1 MKILVVGKGGREHA
15 IVWKLA
21 QSDKVDKIYAAPGN
35 VGMAKQ
41 AEIVQLE
48 VDDLDGLAS
57 FAAENKIDLTVVGPE
72 LPLTLGIVDIFESK
86 GLRIFGPN
94 QEAAEIE
101 GSKAFAKDFMQKH
114 HIPTARFKVF
124 ESHFEALD
132 FVRTAGFPLVIKA
145 DGLAAGKGAV
155 IVNNPD
161 EAKATVENIMVER
174 VFGEA
179 GSRLVV
185 EDYLDGE
192 EVTVMAFTD
201 GERVAPMISAQD
213 HKRIGDGDTGPN
225 TGGMGA
231 YAPTRIVTDNLM
243 KQITEEILEPT
254 VSGLAAMGRI
264 YTGVLYTGLII
275 TDRGPKVLE
284 YNCRFGDPET
294 QVVLPLLESDLV
306 EIFSDI
312 IEGYLDINA
321 IKWKDAS
328 SVCVVLAS
336 RGYPTSAEKDMP
348 IEGLEN
354 CKSDN
359 CIIFHAG
366 TARKNGRFVTAGGRV
381 IGVTAVDSSMR
392 DALQRAYKT
401 VDQINFDGMQFRR
414 DIGRRIAQA
423 SNSYL

>member
-21 QSDKVDKIYAAPGN
+21 QSDKVNKIYAAPGN
-35 VGMAKQ
+35 VGMAEQ
-41 AEIVQLE
+41 AEIVPIE
-48 VDDLDGLAS
+48 VEDLDGLAN
-57 FAAENKIDLTVVGPE
+57 FAARNGIDLTVVGPE

-94 QEAAEIE
+94 KEAAEIE

-185 EDYLDGE
+185 EDFLEGE

-231 YAPTRIVTDNLM
+231 YAPTNIVTENLM
-243 KQITEEILEPT
+243 KQIVEEILEPT
-254 VSGLAAMGRI
+254 VNGLAAMGRI

-294 QVVLPLLESDLV
+294 QVVLPLLDSDLV

-312 IEGYLDINA
+312 IEGYLNVKE

-336 RGYPTSAEKDMP
+336 RGYPASSEKGIP

-354 CKSDN
+354 CESDN
-359 CIIFHAG
+359 CVVFHAG
-366 TARKNGRFVTAGGRV
+366 TARGSGKYITAGGRV
-381 IGVTAVDSSMR
+381 VGVTSVDSTMKG
-392 DALQRAYKT
+392 ALERAYEC
-401 VDQINFDGMQFRR
+401 VDRISFDGMQFRR
-414 DIGRRIAQA
+414 DIGRKVRNL
-423 SNSYL
+423 SNSFL

>member
-15 IVWKLA
+15 IVWKLS
-21 QSDKVDKIYAAPGN
+21 QSDKVDKIYVAPGN
-35 VGMAKQ
+35 VGIAEQ
-41 AEIVQLE
+41 AEIIPIE
-48 VDDLDGLAS
+48 AEDLDGLAD
-57 FAAENKIDLTVVGPE
+57 FASKNEINLTVVGPE

-94 QEAAEIE
+94 KEAAEIE

-185 EDYLDGE
+185 EDFLVGE

-231 YAPTRIVTDNLM
+231 YAPTNIVTESLM
-243 KQITEEILEPT
+243 RQITEEILEPT
-254 VSGLAAMGRI
+254 INGLAAMGRI

-306 EIFSDI
+306 QIFSDI
-312 IEGYLDINA
+312 IEGYLDINE
-321 IKWKDAS
+321 IKWKDAC

-336 RGYPTSAEKDMP
+336 KGYPASSEKGMP

-354 CKSDN
+354 CRSEN
-359 CIIFHAG
+359 CVVFHAG
-366 TARKNGRFVTAGGRV
+366 TGRKNGNYVTAGGRV
-381 IGVTAVDSSMR
+381 IGVTAVDSTMKG
-392 DALQRAYKT
+392 ALDRAYESVGK
-401 VDQINFDGMQFRR
+401 ISFKGMQFRR
-414 DIGRRIAQA
+414 DIGRRAGKVS
-423 SNSYL
+423 SNYL

>member
-21 QSDKVDKIYAAPGN
+21 QSDKVDKIYVAPGN
-35 VGMAKQ
+35 IGMAEQ
-41 AEIVQLE
+41 AEIVPVE
-48 VDDLDGLAS
+48 VEDLHGLAN
-57 FAAENKIDLTVVGPE
+57 FASKNEIDLTVVGPE
-72 LPLTLGIVDIFESK
+72 LPLTLGIVDIFEGK
-86 GLRIFGPN
+86 GLHIFGPN
-94 QEAAEIE
+94 KEAAEIE

-179 GSRLVV
+179 GSKLVV
-185 EDYLDGE
+185 EDFLEGE

-231 YAPTRIVTDNLM
+231 YAPTNIVTERLM

-254 VSGLAAMGRI
+254 INGLAAMGRI

-312 IEGYLDINA
+312 NEGYLNVKE
-321 IKWKDAS
+321 IKWKEAS

-336 RGYPTSAEKDMP
+336 RGYPASSEKGIP

-354 CKSDN
+354 CRADN
-359 CIIFHAG
+359 CVIFHAG
-366 TARKNGRFVTAGGRV
+366 TARKNSKYVTAGGRV
-381 IGVTAVDSSMR
+381 VGVTSVDSTMKG
-392 DALQRAYKT
+392 ALERAYGC
-401 VDQINFDGMQFRR
+401 VDKISFDGMQFRR
-414 DIGRRIAQA
+414 DIGRKAGSF
-423 SNSYL
+423 SNNFL

>member
-35 VGMAKQ
+35 VGIAEQ
-41 AEIVQLE
+41 AEIVPIE
-48 VDDLDGLAS
+48 GEDLHGLAA
-57 FAAENKIDLTVVGPE
+57 FAEKNAIDLTVVGPE
-72 LPLTLGIVDIFESK
+72 LPLTLGIVDIFENK
-86 GLRIFGPN
+86 GLPIFGPN
-94 QEAAEIE
+94 KEAAEIE
-101 GSKAFAKDFMQKH
+101 GSKAFAKSFMQKH

-124 ESHFEALD
+124 DSHFEALD
-132 FVRTAGFPLVIKA
+132 FVKTAGFPLVIKA

-161 EAKATVENIMVER
+161 EAKTAVENIMVER

-185 EDYLDGE
+185 EDFMVGE

-201 GERVAPMISAQD
+201 GERVVPMVSAQD

-231 YAPTRIVTDNLM
+231 YAPTNIITENLM

-254 VSGLAAMGRI
+254 INGLKAMGRI
-264 YTGVLYTGLII
+264 YTGVLYIGLII

-306 EIFSDI
+306 QVFSDI
-312 IEGYLDINA
+312 IDGYLDVEEV
-321 IKWKDAS
+321 KWKDAS
-328 SVCVVLAS
+328 CVCVVLAS
-336 RGYPTSAEKDMP
+336 RGYPASSEKDVV
-348 IEGLEN
+348 IEGLES
-354 CKSDN
+354 CKSDS
-359 CIIFHAG
+359 CVVFHAG
-366 TARKNGRFVTAGGRV
+366 TASKNGKIVTAGGRIV
-381 IGVTAVDSSMR
+381 GVTAVDSSMKG
-392 DALQRAYKT
+392 ALNRAYDSVGK
-401 VDQINFDGMQFRR
+401 ISFEGMQYRN
-414 DIGRRIAQA
+414 DIGRKAGKI
-423 SNSYL
+423 SKNYL

>member
-21 QSDKVDKIYAAPGN
+21 QSDKVNKIYAAPGN
-35 VGMAKQ
+35 VGMAEQ
-41 AEIVQLE
+41 AEIVPIE
-48 VDDLDGLAS
+48 VEDLDGLANY
-57 FAAENKIDLTVVGPE
+57 AARNGIDLTVVGPE

-94 QEAAEIE
+94 KEAAEIE

-185 EDYLDGE
+185 EDFLEGE

-231 YAPTRIVTDNLM
+231 YAPTYIVSESLM
-243 KQITEEILEPT
+243 KQIVEEILEPT
-254 VSGLAAMGRI
+254 VNGLAAMGRI

-312 IEGYLDINA
+312 IEGYLNVKE
-321 IKWKDAS
+321 IKWKEAS

-336 RGYPTSAEKDMP
+336 RGYPASSEKDIP

-354 CKSDN
+354 CKADN
-359 CIIFHAG
+359 CVIFHAG
-366 TARKNGRFVTAGGRV
+366 TDRKNGKYITAGGRV
-381 IGVTAVDSSMR
+381 VGVTSVDSTMKG
-392 DALQRAYKT
+392 ALERAYGC
-401 VDQINFDGMQFRR
+401 VDKIGFDGMQFRR
-414 DIGRRIAQA
+414 DIGRKAGSF
-423 SNSYL
+423 SNSFL

>member
-15 IVWKLA
+15 IVWKLS
-21 QSDKVDKIYAAPGN
+21 QSDKVDKIYVAPGN
-35 VGMAKQ
+35 VGIAEQ
-41 AEIVQLE
+41 AEIIPIE
-48 VDDLDGLAS
+48 AEDLDGLAD
-57 FAAENKIDLTVVGPE
+57 FASKNEINLTVVGPE

-94 QEAAEIE
+94 KEAAEIE

-124 ESHFEALD
+124 DSHFEALD

-185 EDYLDGE
+185 EDFLVGE

-231 YAPTRIVTDNLM
+231 YAPTNIVTESLM
-243 KQITEEILEPT
+243 RQITEEILEPT
-254 VSGLAAMGRI
+254 INGLAAMGRI

-306 EIFSDI
+306 QIFSDI
-312 IEGYLDINA
+312 IEGYLDINE
-321 IKWKDAS
+321 IKWKDAC

-336 RGYPTSAEKDMP
+336 KGYPASSEKGMP

-354 CKSDN
+354 CRSEN
-359 CIIFHAG
+359 CVVFHAG
-366 TARKNGRFVTAGGRV
+366 TGRKNGNYVTAGGRV
-381 IGVTAVDSSMR
+381 IGVTAVDSTMKG
-392 DALQRAYKT
+392 ALDRAYESVGK
-401 VDQINFDGMQFRR
+401 ISFKGMQFRR
-414 DIGRRIAQA
+414 DIGRRAGKVS
-423 SNSYL
+423 SNYL

>member
-35 VGMAKQ
+35 VGMAEQ
-41 AEIVQLE
+41 AEIVPIE
-48 VDDLDGLAS
+48 AEDLDGLAN
-57 FAAENKIDLTVVGPE
+57 FAEKNKIDLTVVGPE

-94 QEAAEIE
+94 KEAAEIE
-101 GSKAFAKDFMQKH
+101 GSKAFAKVFMQKH

-185 EDYLDGE
+185 EDFLVGE

-213 HKRIGDGDTGPN
+213 HKRIGDGNTGPN

-231 YAPTRIVTDNLM
+231 YAPTNIVTESLM

-254 VSGLAAMGRI
+254 INGLAAMGRI

-312 IEGYLDINA
+312 IEGYLDING
-321 IKWKDAS
+321 IKWREAFS
-328 SVCVVLAS
+328 ACVVLAS
-336 RGYPTSAEKDMP
+336 RGYPASSEKGVP

-354 CKSDN
+354 CKSDS
-359 CIIFHAG
+359 CVVFHAG
-366 TARKNGRFVTAGGRV
+366 TARKDDKYVTAGGRV
-381 IGVTAVDSSMR
+381 IGVTAVNTTMKG
-392 DALQRAYKT
+392 ALVRVYEG
-401 VDQINFDGMQFRR
+401 VDKIAFDGMQFRR
-414 DIGRRIAQA
+414 DIGRRAG
-423 SNSYL
+423 SVSTNYL

>member
-35 VGMAKQ
+35 VGIAEQ
-41 AEIVQLE
+41 AEIVPIE
-48 VDDLDGLAS
+48 GEDLHGLAA
-57 FAAENKIDLTVVGPE
+57 FAEKNGIDLTVVGPE
-72 LPLTLGIVDIFESK
+72 LPLTLGIVDIFENK
-86 GLRIFGPN
+86 GLPIFGPN
-94 QEAAEIE
+94 KEAAEIE
-101 GSKAFAKDFMQKH
+101 GSKAFAKSFMQKH

-124 ESHFEALD
+124 DSHFEALD
-132 FVRTAGFPLVIKA
+132 FVKTAGFPLVIKA

-161 EAKATVENIMVER
+161 EAKTAVENIMVER

-185 EDYLDGE
+185 EDFMVGE

-201 GERVAPMISAQD
+201 GERVVPMVSAQD

-231 YAPTRIVTDNLM
+231 YAPTNIITENLM

-254 VSGLAAMGRI
+254 INGLKAMGRI
-264 YTGVLYTGLII
+264 YTGVLYIGLII

-306 EIFSDI
+306 QVFSDI
-312 IEGYLDINA
+312 IDGYLDVEEV
-321 IKWKDAS
+321 KWKDAS
-328 SVCVVLAS
+328 CVCVVLAS
-336 RGYPTSAEKDMP
+336 RGYPASSEKDVV
-348 IEGLEN
+348 IEGLES
-354 CKSDN
+354 CKSDS
-359 CIIFHAG
+359 CVVFHAG
-366 TARKNGRFVTAGGRV
+366 TASKNGKIVTAGGSTET
-381 IGVTAVDSSMR
+381 I
-392 DALQRAYKT
+392 
-401 VDQINFDGMQFRR
+401 
-414 DIGRRIAQA
+414 
-423 SNSYL
+423 

>member
-21 QSDKVDKIYAAPGN
+21 QSDKVDKIYVAPGN
-35 VGMAKQ
+35 VGMAEQ
-41 AEIVQLE
+41 AEIIPLE
-48 VDDLDGLAS
+48 VDDLEGLAS
-57 FAAENKIDLTVVGPE
+57 FAGKNQIDLTVVGPE

-94 QEAAEIE
+94 KEAAEIE

-132 FVRTAGFPLVIKA
+132 FVKTASFPLVIKA

-179 GSRLVV
+179 GSKLVV
-185 EDYLDGE
+185 EDFLDGE

-201 GERVAPMISAQD
+201 GERAAPMVSAQD

-231 YAPTRIVTDNLM
+231 YAPTQIIGETLM

-254 VSGLAAMGRI
+254 ISGLKDMGRK
-264 YTGVLYTGLII
+264 YTGILYTGLVI

-312 IEGYLDINA
+312 IEGYFNA
-321 IKWKDAS
+321 SEVRWKDAS

-336 RGYPTSAEKDMP
+336 KGYPASSQKDIP
-348 IEGLEN
+348 IQGLEN
-354 CKSDN
+354 CAAEN
-359 CIIFHAG
+359 CVVFHAG
-366 TARKNGRFVTAGGRV
+366 TARKDGKYVTAGGRV
-381 IGVTAVDSSMR
+381 VGITAVDSGMKG
-392 DALQRAYKT
+392 ALSRAYNCVSK
-401 VDQINFDGMQFRR
+401 INFEGMQYRR
-414 DIGRRIAQA
+414 DIGKKAGNV
-423 SNSYL
+423 SSHFL